1 MSEEK
6 GPGFIPYKFLD
17 LKCYASTEW
26 LAEGKKKYRRV
37 FESAE
42 LTYIYTEFSFYNKL
56 FDEQDWE
63 VKVNLKCHELSSDGL
78 RVREICSI
86 DVDRKVGSA
95 ENIVFIR
102 EGWGNATPGLLWKK
116 GAFVWVAYLNGIQ
129 VGETKFY
136 VEARGPVT
144 SALNP
149 YCMLKSLRLFEGPNS
164 LPAISARKYYTKF
177 DQADTRYAWGELT
190 LANMIRDED
199 WTCEVVFNF
208 YNDARQLK
216 GRTEELITVRPAQE
230 TIEICSGWG
239 SDNRGTWY
247 NDNYTLEIVFM
258 ELLLAVVTFEVGAGY
273 TEGETQVLLSPTGA
287 PAMPSSAPQ
296 EASLDDLM
304 KELDGLIG
312 LESIKKKLREYTQYL
327 NFLKLRAEKGIE
339 DPQRIN
345 LHAVFMGNPGTGKTT
360 VAKMLGQIY
369 HKMGL
374 LAKGHVHEVDRA
386 DLVGEFIGQTAPKV
400 KEAIKKAAGG
410 ILFIDEAYSL
420 ARSKDDGK
428 DYGREV
434 IEILIKEMSDGTH
447 GIAVLVAGYPEE
459 MKTFLESNPGLK
471 SRFNMYYDFPDYL
484 PQDLF
489 QIALYSAEKRKVQ
502 LTEEAKTVIHEK
514 LVEAYRNR
522 DRSFGNARLVNGI
535 IDEGKMNMGLRVM
548 SSGIDIKD
556 LTEEDL
562 SLVKAEDIRKI
573 YGEDKKETADI
584 PIDHGL
590 LQDAMNELNSLIGM
604 GSVKNEINE
613 LVKLVKFYREIGKDV
628 LNTFSLHSVFAGNPG
643 TGKTTVARI
652 LAKIFKALGILER
665 GHIVEVDR
673 SGLVGGYVGQTAIK
687 TQEKLDLAKGG
698 VLFIDEAYALTAMGG
713 NDFGKEAVETIL
725 KRMEDKRGEFIV
737 IAAGYPDN
745 MKSFLEANPG
755 LKSRFDKVFNFE
767 DYSPSDLWEI
777 CTQMLKK
784 YSLEPDNAAEDHL
797 KKYFAFRYERKDK
810 FFGNARTVRK
820 VVEEAVKN
828 QHLRLAGIPEQ
839 QREESMMNS
848 LILADV
854 LEFEKDND
862 EIAGTG
868 SSRVGFNLGGNRGS
882 SMSSGGI
889 NQQQSTEGGG
899 V

>member
-1 MSEEK
+1 MEK
-6 GPGFIPYKFLD
+6 VPGFIAYKFLD

-37 FESAE
+37 FESTE
-42 LTYIYTEFSFYNKL
+42 LTYVYTEFSFYNKL
-56 FDEQDWE
+56 FDEQDWD
-63 VKVNLKCHELSSDGL
+63 VKVNLKCHELSPEGL
-78 RVREICSI
+78 RIKEICSI

-95 ENIVFIR
+95 ENIVYIR

-116 GAFVWVAYLNGIQ
+116 GSFLWVASLDGTV
-129 VGETKFY
+129 VGETKFH
-136 VEARGPVT
+136 VESRGPV
-144 SALNP
+144 SFNSNP
-149 YCMLKSLRLFEGPNS
+149 YFMLRSLRLFEGPNA
-164 LPAISARKYYTKF
+164 LPTPPTRKYYTKF
-177 DQADTRYAWGELT
+177 DQADSRYIWGEFSLS
-190 LANMIRDED
+190 NQIRDED

-216 GRTEELITVRPAQE
+216 GRTEELVTVRKDLE

-239 SDNRGTWY
+239 SDTRGTWF
-247 NDNYTLEIVFM
+247 NDTYTLEIVFM
-258 ELLLAVVTFEVGAGY
+258 EQLVAVVSFEVGAGY
-273 TEGETQVLLSPTGA
+273 VEGETQVLLTPTGA
-287 PAMPSSAPQ
+287 PAMVSTAPK

-304 KELDGLIG
+304 KDLDSLIG
-312 LESIKKKLREYTQYL
+312 LESIKRKLREYTQYL
-327 NFLKLRAEKGIE
+327 NFLKIRAEKGFE
-339 DPQRIN
+339 DPQRIS

-374 LAKGHVHEVDRA
+374 LSKGHVHEVDRA

-410 ILFIDEAYSL
+410 ILFIDEAYAL
-420 ARSKDDGK
+420 ARNKDDGK

-459 MKTFLESNPGLK
+459 MRTFLESNPGLK

-484 PQDLF
+484 PQELF
-489 QIALYSAEKRKVQ
+489 QIAMYSTEKRSVK
-502 LTEEAKTVIHEK
+502 LTEEAKTVINEK

-522 DRSFGNARLVNGI
+522 DRSFGNARLVNGY
-535 IDEGKMNMGLRVM
+535 IDEAKMNMGLRVM
-548 SSGIDIKD
+548 SSGIDIAD
-556 LTEEDL
+556 LTEDDL
-562 SLVKAEDIRKI
+562 SLIKAEDVRKI
-573 YGEDKKETADI
+573 FGENKKETADI
-584 PIDHGL
+584 PIDHAL
-590 LQDAMNELNSLIGM
+590 LHDAMAELNGLIGM

-673 SGLVGGYVGQTAIK
+673 SALVGGYVGQTAIR
-687 TQEKLDLAKGG
+687 TTEKLDLAKGG
-698 VLFIDEAYALTAMGG
+698 VLFIDEAYALTSSGG

-777 CTQMLKK
+777 CIQMLKK
-784 YSLEPDNAAEDHL
+784 SDLVPDIAAETHL

-828 QHLRLAGIPEQ
+828 QHLRLANMPEA
-839 QREESMMNS
+839 QRQPDMMNS

-854 LEFEKDND
+854 IEFEKDND
-862 EIAGTG
+862 EIAGAG
-868 SSRVGFNLGGNRGS
+868 RGKVGFNF
-882 SMSSGGI
+882 SSGGGGGGGSLSPG
-889 NQQQSTEGGG
+889 QQQPADGGG
-899 V
+899 Q

>member
-1 MSEEK
+1 MEK
-6 GPGFIPYKFLD
+6 VPGFIAYKFLD

-37 FESAE
+37 FESTE
-42 LTYIYTEFSFYNKL
+42 LTYVYTEFSFYNKL
-56 FDEQDWE
+56 FDEQDWD
-63 VKVNLKCHELSSDGL
+63 VKVNLKCHELSPEGL
-78 RVREICSI
+78 RIKEICSI

-95 ENIVFIR
+95 ENIVYIR

-116 GAFVWVAYLNGIQ
+116 GSFLWVASLDGTV
-129 VGETKFY
+129 VGETKFH
-136 VEARGPVT
+136 VESRGPV
-144 SALNP
+144 SFNSNP
-149 YCMLKSLRLFEGPNS
+149 YFMLRSLRLFEGPNA
-164 LPAISARKYYTKF
+164 LPTAPTRKYYTKF
-177 DQADTRYAWGELT
+177 DQADSRYIWGEFSLS
-190 LANMIRDED
+190 NQIRDED

-216 GRTEELITVRPAQE
+216 GRTEELVTVRKDLE

-239 SDNRGTWY
+239 SDTRGTWF
-247 NDNYTLEIVFM
+247 NDTYTLEIVFM
-258 ELLLAVVTFEVGAGY
+258 EQLVAVVSFEVGAGY
-273 TEGETQVLLSPTGA
+273 VEGETQVLLTPTGA
-287 PAMPSSAPQ
+287 PAMVSTAPK

-304 KELDGLIG
+304 KDLDSLIG
-312 LESIKKKLREYTQYL
+312 LESIKRKLREYTQYL
-327 NFLKLRAEKGIE
+327 NFLKIRAEKGFE
-339 DPQRIN
+339 DPQRIS

-374 LAKGHVHEVDRA
+374 LSKGHVHEVDRA

-410 ILFIDEAYSL
+410 ILFIDEAYAL
-420 ARSKDDGK
+420 ARNKDDGK

-459 MKTFLESNPGLK
+459 MRTFLESNPGLK

-484 PQDLF
+484 PQELF
-489 QIALYSAEKRKVQ
+489 QIAMYSTEKRSVK
-502 LTEEAKTVIHEK
+502 LTEEAKTVINEK

-522 DRSFGNARLVNGI
+522 DRSFGNARLVNGY
-535 IDEGKMNMGLRVM
+535 IDEAKMNMGLRVM
-548 SSGIDIKD
+548 SSGIDIAD
-556 LTEEDL
+556 LTEDDL
-562 SLVKAEDIRKI
+562 SLIKAEDVRKI
-573 YGEDKKETADI
+573 FGENKKETADI
-584 PIDHGL
+584 PIDHAL
-590 LQDAMNELNSLIGM
+590 LHDAMAELNGLIGM

-673 SGLVGGYVGQTAIK
+673 SALVGGYVGQTAIR
-687 TQEKLDLAKGG
+687 TTEKLDLAKGG
-698 VLFIDEAYALTAMGG
+698 VLFIDEAYALTSSGG

-777 CTQMLKK
+777 CIQMLKK
-784 YSLEPDNAAEDHL
+784 SDLVPDIAAETHL

-828 QHLRLAGIPEQ
+828 QHLRLANMPEA
-839 QREESMMNS
+839 QRQPDMMNS

-854 LEFEKDND
+854 IEFEKDND
-862 EIAGTG
+862 EIAGAG
-868 SSRVGFNLGGNRGS
+868 RGKVGFNF
-882 SMSSGGI
+882 SSGGGGGGGSLSPG
-889 NQQQSTEGGG
+889 QQQPADGGG
-899 V
+899 Q

>member
-1 MSEEK
+1 MSQEK
-6 GPGFIPYKFLD
+6 VPGFIAYKFLD

-56 FDEQDWE
+56 FDEQDWD
-63 VKVNLKCHELSSDGL
+63 VKVNLKCHELSPEGL
-78 RVREICSI
+78 RIKEICSI
-86 DVDRKVGSA
+86 DVDRKVAAA
-95 ENIVFIR
+95 ENIVYIR

-116 GAFVWVAYLNGIQ
+116 GTFIWVASLDGNV
-129 VGETKFY
+129 VGETKFH
-136 VEARGPVT
+136 VESRGPVT
-144 SALNP
+144 SNMNP
-149 YCMLKSLRLFEGPNS
+149 YFMLRSLRLFEGPNS
-164 LPAISARKYYTKF
+164 LPPLQARRYYTKF
-177 DQADTRYAWGELT
+177 DQADSRYIWGEFT
-190 LANMIRDED
+190 LANLIRDED

-216 GRTEELITVRPAQE
+216 GRTEELVTVRKEQE
-230 TIEICSGWG
+230 TVEICSGWG
-239 SDNRGTWY
+239 SDTRGTWF
-247 NDNYTLEIVFM
+247 NDNYTLEVVFM
-258 ELLLAVVTFEVGAGY
+258 EQLVAVVTFEVGAGY
-273 TEGETQVLLSPTGA
+273 TEGETQVLSSPTGA
-287 PAMPSSAPQ
+287 PVMPTTAPKEQ
-296 EASLDDLM
+296 SLEDLM
-304 KELDGLIG
+304 QELDGLIG
-312 LESIKKKLREYTQYL
+312 LETIKKKLREYTQYL
-327 NFLKLRAEKGIE
+327 NFLKIRAEKGFE
-339 DPQRIN
+339 DPQRIS
-345 LHAVFMGNPGTGKTT
+345 LHAVLMGNPGTGKTT

-374 LAKGHVHEVDRA
+374 LSKGHVHEVDRA

-410 ILFIDEAYSL
+410 ILFIDEAYAL
-420 ARSKDDGK
+420 ARNKDDGK

-484 PQDLF
+484 PQDLH
-489 QIALYSAEKRKVQ
+489 QIALYSADKRSVK
-502 LTEEAKTVIHEK
+502 LTEEAKTVVYEK

-522 DRSFGNARLVNGI
+522 DRTFGNARLVNGI

-548 SSGIDIKD
+548 GSGKDISE

-562 SLVKAEDIRKI
+562 SLIQAEDIRKI
-573 YGEDKKETADI
+573 YGEDKKEIADI
-584 PIDHGL
+584 PIDHAL
-590 LQDAMNELNSLIGM
+590 LQDAMAELNSLIGM
-604 GSVKNEINE
+604 DSVKNEINE

-673 SGLVGGYVGQTAIK
+673 AALVGGYIGQTAIK
-687 TQEKLDLAKGG
+687 TTEKLDLAKGG
-698 VLFIDEAYALTAMGG
+698 VLFIDEAYALTSSGG

-745 MKSFLEANPG
+745 MKTFLEANPG

-767 DYSPSDLWEI
+767 DYSPTDLWEI
-777 CTQMLKK
+777 CVQMLKK
-784 YSLEPDNAAEDHL
+784 FSLVPDIAAEAHL

-828 QHLRLAGIPEQ
+828 QHLRLASIPET
-839 QREESMMNS
+839 QRQPDMMNS

-862 EIAGTG
+862 EIAGAGRGKVGFSFG
-868 SSRVGFNLGGNRGS
+868 SSG
-882 SMSSGGI
+882 SGGTSSPTT
-889 NQQQSTEGGG
+889 QQQPTDGGG
-899 V
+899 A